1 MDVLSK
7 KLDKGVISQR
17 FGPHPDCVA
26 PLITHLSFADDVLI
40 FFDGEE
46 GSLRGILSILDEFKE
61 GSGLAVNRDKTALF
75 LNGGDIQVNIDMAT
89 SLGLQQGSLPVRYLG
104 VPLTS
109 TKLRKQD
116 YQPLIDKVLARF
128 SAWTVKHLSF
138 AGRLQLIQSAR
149 GAKVSWESVCTP
161 KDCGGLGLRRLLPW
175 NKVLGLKLI
184 WLLFTAGGSL
194 WVSWVRRN
202 LLGQQNFWDMVNINS
217 GSWIWKSICK
227 LRPVARQ
234 FVFCKVGSGI
244 TCNFWSDNWTGSK
257 WQRMTLLISTMRAFA
272 GREIEL
278 CSRAFL
284 SSFVTKL

>member
-1 MDVLSK
+1 MSCCTTIYKVIARLLKQKLKLFISDTVQGNQVGFVQGRLLCENVLLASELVTNFHVDGDTNRGCLQWDLAKPYDNLDWIFLMNTLQALELPEVFVGWLLECFTTPSFSVAFNGELVGFFQGKKGLRQGDPISSLLFVLAMDVLSK

-104 VPLTS
+104 VPLTFR
-109 TKLRKQD
+109 KLRKQD

-138 AGRLQLIQSAR
+138 AGRLGFHFYLA
-149 GAKVSWESVCTP
+149 
-161 KDCGGLGLRRLLPW
+161 
-175 NKVLGLKLI
+175 
-184 WLLFTAGGSL
+184 
-194 WVSWVRRN
+194 
-202 LLGQQNFWDMVNINS
+202 
-217 GSWIWKSICK
+217 
-227 LRPVARQ
+227 
-234 FVFCKVGSGI
+234 
-244 TCNFWSDNWTGSK
+244 
-257 WQRMTLLISTMRAFA
+257 
-272 GREIEL
+272 
-278 CSRAFL
+278 
-284 SSFVTKL
+284 